1 MKHKLILSVCIAI
14 SIFKST
20 AHGQSSEWSEAYS
33 CRSYHLGITLVEFK
47 SLKHPDEGEL
57 SRTFKNMWSGSYA
70 ACSDDSHSRNTPS
83 GASLYGPLKEVG
95 VVRCLYYYELDMLPP
110 KKVMQTSEM
119 RLTLADIPV
128 KMKFYF
134 IKPESKNEYYLYEI
148 SGTALNMY
156 FEKLRDAY
164 TSKFGSP
171 ADTSTEILQNRLGA
185 QYENIIVS
193 WENDISSIK
202 LEKYHGEIDK
212 MGVSYVLKPLNT
224 ELMKR
229 LNELSEG
236 NADKL

>member
-1 MKHKLILSVCIAI
+1 MKHKLILSVCIVI

-95 VVRCLYYYELDMLPP
+95 VVRCLYYYELDMLP
-110 KKVMQTSEM
+110 
-119 RLTLADIPV
+119 L

-171 ADTSTEILQNRLGA
+171 ADTS
-185 QYENIIVS
+185 
-193 WENDISSIK
+193 
-202 LEKYHGEIDK
+202 
-212 MGVSYVLKPLNT
+212 
-224 ELMKR
+224 
-229 LNELSEG
+229 
-236 NADKL
+236 

>member
-1 MKHKLILSVCIAI
+1 
-14 SIFKST
+14 
-20 AHGQSSEWSEAYS
+20 
-33 CRSYHLGITLVEFK
+33 
-47 SLKHPDEGEL
+47 
-57 SRTFKNMWSGSYA
+57 
-70 ACSDDSHSRNTPS
+70 
-83 GASLYGPLKEVG
+83 
-95 VVRCLYYYELDMLPP
+95 
-110 KKVMQTSEM
+110 
-119 RLTLADIPV
+119 
-128 KMKFYF
+128 MKFYF